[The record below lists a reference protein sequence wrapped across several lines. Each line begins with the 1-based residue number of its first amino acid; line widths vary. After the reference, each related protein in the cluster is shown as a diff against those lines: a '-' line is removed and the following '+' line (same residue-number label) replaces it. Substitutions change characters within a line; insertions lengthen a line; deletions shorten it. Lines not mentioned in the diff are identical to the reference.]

1 MSGFPY
7 PRPLAARRNLM
18 ALFFSPFGRIRRV
31 TYLLLMPLVL
41 AGCLVLFIV
50 GMFTSEHGLFYSD
63 WQIFGPALFLLI
75 TAGGSLILRRLH
87 DVGLP
92 GFFPPVRFAAARR
105 MAGRDAVARR
115 DAQQHGERYF
125 HCADPGRLI
134 LADIFL
140 LLVLVVWSGQ
150 NQPNRHG
157 PMPD

>member
-18 ALFFSPFGRIRRV
+18 ALFFSPFGRIGRV

-92 GFFPPVRFAAARR
+92 GFFSLLGLLPRAGWLAATPWLDVMHNSTAN
-105 MAGRDAVARR
+105 DIFIV
-115 DAQQHGERYF
+115 
-125 HCADPGRLI
+125 LI
-134 LADIFL
+134 LAD
-140 LLVLVVWSGQ
+140 
-150 NQPNRHG
+150 
-157 PMPD
+157 